1 MFIITKFSHDNTAH
15 DEERSEELKVR
26 DISPQ
31 DELVQEGRQN
41 GSEAAEN
48 DPDGWRHQDKASKVD
63 VVVYSVDH

>member
-1 MFIITKFSHDNTAH
+1 MLKVFTKFSHDNTAH

-48 DPDGWRHQDKASKVD
+48 DQNGWWN
-63 VVVYSVDH
+63 